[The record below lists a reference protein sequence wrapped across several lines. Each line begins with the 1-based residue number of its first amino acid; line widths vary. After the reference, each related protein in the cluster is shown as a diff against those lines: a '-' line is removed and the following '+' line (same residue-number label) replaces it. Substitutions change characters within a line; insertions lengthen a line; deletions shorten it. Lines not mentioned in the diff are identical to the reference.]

1 MWFTG
6 ANAEV
11 AVQCR
16 HCKARDWRTAGELR
30 AGRMFCFFC
39 ARFSDWPPKSAER
52 TNVRGPEPAP
62 GLMVSHHRVQP
73 GP

>member
-39 ARFSDWPPKSAER
+39 ARFSDWPPESARADER
-52 TNVRGPEPAP
+52 ARA
-62 GLMVSHHRVQP
+62 
-73 GP
+73 

>member
-39 ARFSDWPPKSAER
+39 ARFSDWPPESAR
-52 TNVRGPEPAP
+52 ADEPA
-62 GLMVSHHRVQP
+62 RA
-73 GP
+73 